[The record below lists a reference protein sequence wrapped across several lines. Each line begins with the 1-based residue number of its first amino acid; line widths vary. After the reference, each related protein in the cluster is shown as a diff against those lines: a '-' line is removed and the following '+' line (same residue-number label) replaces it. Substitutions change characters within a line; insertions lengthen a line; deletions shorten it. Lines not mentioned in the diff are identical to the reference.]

1 MNDETYATRPYTLWF
16 ETLASSDTA
25 RLTISPLT
33 GRFHVTLYWN
43 QTQHSE
49 RSFSTLEDA
58 EAWGCELRTIVMQD
72 ALAGALLGYDQ
83 DVVTRLTE
91 AVPLS

>member
-1 MNDETYATRPYTLWF
+1 MSNAAHTRQPYTLWF
-16 ETLASSDTA
+16 ETLPSNDTA
-25 RLTISPLT
+25 RLAISPQS

-43 QTQHSE
+43 QEHHSE

-58 EAWGCELRTIVMQD
+58 EAWGDELRAIVMQD

-91 AVPLS
+91 AVPLT